1 MNLELAITPE
11 ELAKGLQFRE
21 EPPKGGM
28 LLCFDKPQK
37 VSIHMHNVKFPLDI
51 TFLDKD
57 YKPLKKVTN
66 AQPETEG
73 YTCDN
78 VNFVLET
85 ASQAHQMK
93 QDSSKQSSKGLL
105 LKNKYTVKCQKCR
118 KAFDYS
124 KVPEVCMGGVEC
136 PHCGTVINQNG
147 EYHKAAR
154 ILKEE
159 DLSKAGM
166 IEYNWAKNSL
176 GEYEGKS
183 GKFTALND
191 QSAIKKAANELTEV
205 LNKATGLRFIYKIK
219 EGGMLVDQFGI
230 FLDNKQYARG
240 YVELHLK
247 GENYTAHYG
256 LRLEGYRVAQRG
268 MPEDV
273 QKARLKGYEQVE
285 IMDPKKRDWIDDEAE
300 LGVYGMDEK
309 RLKNLL
315 GKEPTEEEEDIEPS
329 DLGIDMTLAET
340 RLDSTQKYLP
350 AEQKLYRD
358 NYWKEKR
365 MTHKIIDQILKE
377 AGIDLQ
383 EIPVL
388 FKKTKIYQDQMDF
401 RLLYFVSPEGKVA
414 SITKYITD
422 GKNDFNDVKIK
433 RWLKEVKNP
442 DFNKVQHVLAKR
454 EMTIED
460 VMEFLYK

>member
-1 MNLELAITPE
+1 
-11 ELAKGLQFRE
+11 
-21 EPPKGGM
+21 
-28 LLCFDKPQK
+28 
-37 VSIHMHNVKFPLDI
+37 MHNVKFPLDI
-51 TFLDKD
+51 LFMNKHCM
-57 YKPLKKVTN
+57 PLKRVLN

-78 VNFVLET
+78 VKYVLET
-85 ASQAHQMK
+85 KASK
-93 QDSSKQSSKGLL
+93 DI
-105 LKNKYTVKCQKCR
+105 VKCLKCS
-118 KAFDYS
+118 KVFNYA
-124 KVPEVCMGGVEC
+124 KVPEVCMGGVKC

-205 LNKATGLRFIYKIK
+205 LNKATGLRFMYKIK

-285 IMDPKKRDWIDDEAE
+285 IMDPEKRDWIDDEAE
-300 LGVYGMDEK
+300 LGAFGMNEK
-309 RLKNLL
+309 QLKNLL
-315 GKEPTEEEEDIEPS
+315 RQEPTDDEDENIDPA
-329 DLGIDMTLAET
+329 DLGVDLSLAGV

-350 AEQKLYRD
+350 ADQKLYRE

-377 AGIDLQ
+377 AGMEKIEYKEWNNEYRYSITVYDKSEDKEHLAWLNKAG
-383 EIPVL
+383 VKL
-388 FKKTKIYQDQMDF
+388 FKRKFPKAVI
-401 RLLYFVSPEGKVA
+401 
-414 SITKYITD
+414 SIFESND
-422 GKNDFNDVKIK
+422 GHYLD
-433 RWLKEVKNP
+433 EVKGG
-442 DFNKVQHVLAKR
+442 F
-454 EMTIED
+454 
-460 VMEFLYK
+460 